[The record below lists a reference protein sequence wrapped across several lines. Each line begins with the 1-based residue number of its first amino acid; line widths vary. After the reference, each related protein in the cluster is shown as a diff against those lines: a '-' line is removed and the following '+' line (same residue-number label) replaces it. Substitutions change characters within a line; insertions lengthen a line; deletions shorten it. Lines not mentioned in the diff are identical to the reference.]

1 MRRLSSC
8 VWLIAVVATGDAL
21 PVCGQDYPNKPIRVV
36 TGEPGG
42 GSDFA
47 ARVLAQGLT
56 TALGKQ
62 VVVDSRAVLVL
73 METVARAPA
82 DGYTLLFYGSSVW
95 LAPFL
100 RNDVNYDPVKD
111 FSPITIAIRAPNVL
125 AVHPSVAAASVGELI
140 ALARARPGVLNYAS
154 VGSGSTA
161 HLAAELFK
169 AMAGVDIVHI
179 PYKGGAPAVNDLISG
194 QVQLMFGTM
203 GSSVPHVKSGRLRAL
218 AITSAQPSALAPNL
232 PTVAASGLPGFHSEG
247 THSIFAPAGTGRS
260 IVNRLNAEFVRLLN
274 RTEVKEQFLNAGI
287 EAVGNSPEQ
296 LLATMKSE
304 MTQIGKLIAN
314 ASIRAD

>member
-47 ARVLAQGLT
+47 ARVLAHGLT

-194 QVQLMFGTM
+194 QVQLMFGTA
-203 GSSVPHVKSGRLRAL
+203 GSVAAHIKSGRVRGIAV
-218 AITSAQPSALAPNL
+218 TSPQPSELFPGL
-232 PTVAASGLPGFHSEG
+232 PTVAASGLPDYQSG
-247 THSIFAPAGTGRS
+247 TLQGLFAPARTPAAIIR
-260 IVNRLNAEFVRLLN
+260 RLN
-274 RTEVKEQFLNAGI
+274 Q
-287 EAVGNSPEQ
+287 EAVGVLKKTEVREKLFGGGVEVVASAPEEFA
-296 LLATMKSE
+296 ATIKSE
-304 MTQIGKLIAN
+304 MLRMGQIIRGAGIKTQ
-314 ASIRAD
+314 